1 MNPNSLLVQW
11 ADGMEV
17 VDDSAAI
24 TAAGGLVRRAFYS
37 VADATTAQAAR
48 AMATQ
53 ELARLQ
59 GGESIVAE
67 PVVNV
72 GNAAA
77 PYAGWYVGDKIPV
90 SGWDSGSD
98 TVPVTGITVTE
109 DENGDVRA
117 VPELQ
122 SPLEVRAERNAL
134 KLRRAQPGLSSNTV
148 SIARSADSQV
158 RSGALQLE
166 ELSWGFEGQLLD
178 KSPEMRFRRRCRITF
193 WDMTLLVAGSTAT
206 ALQILKNGT
215 PITGRFSQN
224 NVAAQDY
231 ALFPAGVNHV
241 VVLIDEVVV
250 TEMDT
255 ITFDITTVGSGAE
268 TMSCQLLGAVSEV

>member
-17 VDDSAAI
+17 VNDAAAI
-24 TAAGGLVRRAFYS
+24 AAAGGLVRRGFYS
-37 VADATTAQAAR
+37 VADATTAQTAR
-48 AMATQ
+48 AMALQ

-67 PVVNV
+67 PVIEV

-77 PYAGWYVGDKIPV
+77 PYAGWFVGDSIPV
-90 SGWDSGSD
+90 SGWASGSD
-98 TVPVTGITVTE
+98 TVPVTGISVTE

-117 VPELQ
+117 IPELQ
-122 SPLEVRAERNAL
+122 SPLQVSAERNAL
-134 KLRRAQPGLSSNTV
+134 RLRRAQPGLSSNTV

-158 RSGALQLE
+158 RAGSIGTE
-166 ELSWGFEGQLLD
+166 EITWGFEGQLLD
-178 KSPEMRFRRRCRITF
+178 KSPEMRFRRRTRATF
-193 WDMTLLVAGSTAT
+193 WDLTLLVAGTTAT

-231 ALFPAGVNHV
+231 ALFPAGVKHV
-241 VVLIDEVVV
+241 AVLIDEVVFN
-250 TEMDT
+250 EMDT
-255 ITFDITTVGSGAE
+255 VIFDITTVGAGAE
-268 TMSCQLLGAVSEV
+268 TLSCQLLGATSDV